1 MISVHL
7 KKLRHRVEI
16 SPEEEQAIRAA
27 VSEVRD
33 VSADD
38 LIIRSGEELNSST
51 ILVNGWAAR
60 TKDLPSGERQVT
72 ELHVVG
78 DFLDLHGYTLKCLD
92 HDVLAVTDC
101 TLAVIP
107 HRQLK
112 EIMERYPR
120 LARAFWFSTNVHAA
134 ITREL
139 ALSLGQRTAQ
149 ARMAHLFCELR
160 CRLKVVDR
168 AKTDVFDFPL
178 TQRELSEC
186 LGLTVVHVNRTLQ
199 ALRGKHLVE
208 FENRRVRIL
217 DRGALEGLAEF
228 DPSYLY
234 LDRRQL

>member
-16 SPEEEQAIRAA
+16 SSEEEQAIRNA
-27 VSEVRD
+27 VTELRD
-33 VSADD
+33 VRADD
-38 LIIRSGEELNSST
+38 LIIRSGQELNSSL
-51 ILVNGWAAR
+51 ILLNGWAAR

-92 HDVLAVTDC
+92 HDVLALTDAK
-101 TLAVIP
+101 LAVVP
-107 HRQLK
+107 HRELGQM
-112 EIMERYPR
+112 IERFPR

-160 CRLKVVDR
+160 YRLNVVDR
-168 AKTDVFDFPL
+168 TKTDGYELPL

-199 ALRGKHLVE
+199 TLRGKQLVE
-208 FENRRVRIL
+208 FENRQVRIL
-217 DRGALEGLAEF
+217 DRGGLEGLAEF

-234 LDRRQL
+234 LDHRSL